1 MTPHLLALLLANAVA
16 TLLANPHPGPTQPE
30 ALLVF
35 PGQTASLLC
44 ALKPD
49 FAIRDHGVSWFQQY
63 PGSAPRFLLY
73 YYSEEEQN
81 RQPGLP
87 ERFSASKDTAQNA
100 CILTIS
106 PVQPEDDADY
116 YCSVSYGF

>member
-1 MTPHLLALLLANAVA
+1 MTQLLVLFLTNAMGI
-16 TLLANPHPGPTQPE
+16 LLANPHPGPMQPD

-35 PGQTASLLC
+35 PGQTARLLC
-44 ALKPD
+44 ALKSNFD
-49 FAIRDHGVSWFQQY
+49 IRDHGISWFQQY
-63 PGSAPRFLLY
+63 PGSAPHFLLY
-73 YYSEEEQN
+73 YYSEEEQD
-81 RQPGLP
+81 RGAGVP

-100 CILTIS
+100 CVLTIS